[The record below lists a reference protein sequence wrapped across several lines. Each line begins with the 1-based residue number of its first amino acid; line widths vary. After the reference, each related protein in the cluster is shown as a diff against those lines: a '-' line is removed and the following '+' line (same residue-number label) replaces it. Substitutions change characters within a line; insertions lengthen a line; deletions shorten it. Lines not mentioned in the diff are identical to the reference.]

1 MADEATETAQ
11 AVQPAQQPTAQERV
25 PVPTQTQV
33 SGEKAQAAEKKY
45 TDAEIDAIVERK
57 FKAWSEKK
65 NREISEA
72 QRLAEMNAQQKAEYE
87 RDRANKELAELRR
100 MNAMTE
106 MEKAAREML
115 AAKDVR
121 VSDAVLTA
129 LVREDAQTT
138 KAAVDGFAEAF
149 SAAVEKAV
157 ADKLRTT
164 APRAGA
170 GKPTLTREQI
180 MAIKDTQARQSAIRE
195 NIQLFE

>member
-1 MADEATETAQ
+1 MADEAMETAR
-11 AVQPAQQPTAQERV
+11 AVQPVQQLTAQE

-45 TDAEIDAIVERK
+45 TDAEVDAIVERK

-100 MNAMTE
+100 MNAMAE

-164 APRAGA
+164 LPRAGA

-180 MAIKDTQARQSAIRE
+180 MAIKDTQVRQSAIRE

>member
-1 MADEATETAQ
+1 MADEAMETAR
-11 AVQPAQQPTAQERV
+11 AVQPVQQPTAQE
-25 PVPTQTQV
+25 PVPTQTRV

-45 TDAEIDAIVERK
+45 TDAEVDAIVERK

-87 RDRANKELAELRR
+87 RDRANKELAELRH
-100 MNAMTE
+100 MNAMAE

-121 VSDAVLTA
+121 VPDAVLTA

-149 SAAVEKAV
+149 SSAVEKAV

-164 APRAGA
+164 PPRAGA

-180 MAIKDTQARQSAIRE
+180 MAIKDTQVRQSAIRE